1 MISSNPIQT
10 GWGTQQLFFRA
21 GTAGLNSW
29 QIWIRTQQTTETS
42 GEIVDSNRWS
52 RWSMLLTDNGNFT
65 LHDGFYMYGSDG
77 TNDKAYRRKVMYP
90 FGTANASM
98 GLGLML
104 SSGGRIALATGE
116 SSSKVEAKYN
126 DTAGSGEELIM
137 VADTSARIYVNV
149 NDAETLD
156 DADVYEFVFSANGY
170 GYGPSNTN
178 YTHLHY
184 RNSKF
189 ATSKPSSLDN
199 GAICYVYE

>member
-1 MISSNPIQT
+1 
-10 GWGTQQLFFRA
+10 
-21 GTAGLNSW
+21 
-29 QIWIRTQQTTETS
+29 
-42 GEIVDSNRWS
+42 
-52 RWSMLLTDNGNFT
+52 MLLTDNGNFT

-77 TNDKAYRRKVMYP
+77 TNDMAYRRKVMYP

-156 DADVYEFVFSANGY
+156 DAEVYEFVFSNNGY
-170 GYGPSNTN
+170 AYGPTN
-178 YTHLHY
+178 DTSYTHVHW

-189 ATSKPSSLDN
+189 ATTKPSSLNN
-199 GAICYVYE
+199 GSICFVYE